1 MDITRASL
9 GLGGHQGQLPKV
21 SIYNRWH
28 SHHQK
33 SNEMESI
40 YFRTLKKNLE
50 IFFFP
55 HFFIEEQLIYS
66 VVLVADVQQCNSV
79 THTHTY
85 TLNVQ
90 KEEFDQPHGALLVA
104 LVVKNL
110 PANAGD
116 AIVAGSIPGSGRSL
130 EVGNGNPPQYS
141 YLGNLKTEE
150 TGGLKSMGRQRVR
163 HN

>member
-9 GLGGHQGQLPKV
+9 GLGGLQGQLPKV

-28 SHHQK
+28 SHHQT

-40 YFRTLKKNLE
+40 YFRTLKKNLDN
-50 IFFFP
+50 FFSP
-55 HFFIEEQLIYS
+55 YFFIEEWLIYS
-66 VVLVADVQQCNSV
+66 VVLVADVQQCNPV
-79 THTHTY
+79 THTHIH

-116 AIVAGSIPGSGRSL
+116 ARGSISGSGRTL

-141 YLGNLKTEE
+141 YLGNLMTEE
-150 TGGLKSMGRQRVR
+150 PGGLQSMGRPRVR